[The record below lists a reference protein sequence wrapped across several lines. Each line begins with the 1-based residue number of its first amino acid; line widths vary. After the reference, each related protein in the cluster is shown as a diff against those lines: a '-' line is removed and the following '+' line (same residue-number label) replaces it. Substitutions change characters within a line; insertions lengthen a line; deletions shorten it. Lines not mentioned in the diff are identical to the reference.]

1 VCTGHATKQQW
12 RKQLTLHATSPT
24 SLLFYVNT
32 STTTT
37 AAASRAARCYC
48 YLGSGHHDYI
58 TQRHQYHSSGF
69 LPLPLWALRA
79 GRHGYVTNNT
89 AAVSCCCRRPS
100 PSLDA
105 TTASPTKRH
114 QRAIVALLR
123 LLGTTAT
130 SPTAAALP
138 WARWPRYQQQRC
150 SPLFSLGATS
160 VSDSNERRGANT
172 KWEGGL

>member
-1 VCTGHATKQQW
+1 MRFGESLYSFGVCTGHATKQQW

-24 SLLFYVNT
+24 SLLFYVNA

-37 AAASRAARCYC
+37 AVASRAARCYC

-58 TQRHQYHSSGF
+58 TPRHQYHSSGF

-105 TTASPTKRH
+105 MTASASRCRSSPSPRH
-114 QRAIVALLR
+114 NGHVTNSRCLAL
-123 LLGTTAT
+123 GATAT
-130 SPTAAALP
+130 LPTAAVLAALLSG
-138 WARWPRYQQQRC
+138 R
-150 SPLFSLGATS
+150 
-160 VSDSNERRGANT
+160 NERI
-172 KWEGGL
+172 